1 MQCYCIQMADVV
13 KKRPAPRTRRAE
25 KAEQTRRRVL
35 DAATAL
41 FAERG
46 YAVTTMEAIAAH
58 ADVAVETVYS
68 RFRSKANL
76 LDAILAPAIVG
87 RDDGGSL
94 FDRPEIAEIRAR
106 TDQREQLRL
115 LAHFSRTILQRTDQV
130 HRILQIAASSDAN
143 AAQLQQRDRER
154 RYRGQTQY
162 IDMLLANGPLRSGLT
177 PRDAADT
184 YAALANPESYAFL
197 TGERGWSP
205 ERYEHWLADSLTR
218 LLLP

>member
-1 MQCYCIQMADVV
+1 MADVV

-87 RDDGGSL
+87 SDNRGSL
-94 FDRPEIAEIRAR
+94 FDRPEIAEIRAC

-115 LAHFSRTILQRTDQV
+115 LAHFSRTILQRTDQI

-177 PRDAADT
+177 PRDASDT

-205 ERYEHWLADSLTR
+205 ERFEHWLADSLTR